1 MTASDSCTAVHKIV
15 SLLPEYKVFGPCLNS
30 SNHLTYARRAKNSKT
45 NTYALLADIEM
56 LRGGEHFFGIFDSN
70 LVRMVHRLRHPN
82 LSSSHCLATE
92 TYRDSRRDI
101 NNNMRDLGKYYD
113 S

>member
-1 MTASDSCTAVHKIV
+1 MAVHKIV
-15 SLLPEYKVFGPCLNS
+15 ALLPEYDVFGPCLNS
-30 SNHLTYARRAKNSKT
+30 SNRLIYERRAKNSNT

-56 LRGGEHFFGIFDSN
+56 LRGGAHFFGIFDSN

-82 LSSSHCLATE
+82 LSSSHCLAAE
-92 TYRDSRRDI
+92 TYHDARRNI
-101 NNNMRDLGKYYD
+101 NDNMRDLGKYYD